1 MEQLNFKN
9 TNRLKMKTLK
19 KASLYFYAIF
29 IFTCCNPTVENPIV
43 NPPIAKKLLYS
54 WNFSES
60 NPLHDL
66 NELTPNVSVVTD
78 PLDATNKVMQVILP
92 KGECRTEASVG
103 ASSPHY
109 FYIDKSSDSIHG
121 DEIWAGVR
129 ILKYKEPFGGSN
141 TNASIFQIGPLHNTL
156 DTKNGSG
163 HYQLILSTTTDKWK
177 WREFTSSCNPGYY
190 NDTISTTRYG
200 KWERFVFHCRFRSNN
215 TGLMEVWKNDV
226 KIYAVTR
233 QNGVQNTR
241 TRIKWGIYVGTGNI
255 DHETNKCYFDDIKI
269 GGSKANY
276 ELVNPK

>member
-1 MEQLNFKN
+1 
-9 TNRLKMKTLK
+9 MKTLIIRI
-19 KASLYFYAIF
+19 LYCFVVICF
-29 IFTCCNPTVENPIV
+29 LSCNPNSGNPVV
-43 NPPIAKKLLYS
+43 NPPAKKLLYS

-66 NELTPNVSVVTD
+66 NELTPNVSIVSD
-78 PLDATNKVMQVILP
+78 PLDTSNKVMQVVLP
-92 KGECRTEASVG
+92 TGEYRTEASVG

-109 FYIDKSSDSIHG
+109 FYIDVSKDSIHG

-141 TNASIFQIGPLHNTL
+141 TNASIFQIGPVQRTT
-156 DTKNGSG
+156 DPTNGSG
-163 HYQLILSTTTDKWK
+163 LYQLILSTSTDKWK

-226 KIYAVTR
+226 KIYSAAR
-233 QNGVQNTR
+233 QNGVQYDR
-241 TRIKWGIYVGTGNI
+241 TRIKWGMYVGAGNI
-255 DHETNKCYFDDIKI
+255 NHETAKCYFDDIKI
-269 GGSKANY
+269 GNRNASY
-276 ELVNPK
+276 EDVVPK